1 MVRVWLSVNLKRH
14 GVDCG
19 AFRVIAG
26 RFTLFRVV
34 RIGVSAGQ
42 LAFAAGS
49 IPGSYTRRAA
59 DQARVEVPHLS
70 AAVPG
75 AGVAALHPKLAVPLR
90 RRQSKS
96 NM

>member
-42 LAFAAGS
+42 LPFAAGS
-49 IPGSYTRRAA
+49 IPGSFTSKGLRTAGSGA
-59 DQARVEVPHLS
+59 DA
-70 AAVPG
+70 
-75 AGVAALHPKLAVPLR
+75 AGVGSHA
-90 RRQSKS
+90 S
-96 NM
+96 